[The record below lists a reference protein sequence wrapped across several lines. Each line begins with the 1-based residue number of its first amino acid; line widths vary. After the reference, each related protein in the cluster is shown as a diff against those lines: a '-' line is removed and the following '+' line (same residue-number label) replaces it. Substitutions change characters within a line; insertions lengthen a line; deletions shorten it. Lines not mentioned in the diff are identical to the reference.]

1 MNPITESN
9 ENIKTETPE
18 KSLIAVTATI
28 SAIGYEEKHEVVMLA
43 RDDFEIEEKLR
54 VWIKCTRKGCHLL
67 SWEKSG
73 WKGMRKR
80 AGNENR
86 TDKRKQ

>member
-1 MNPITESN
+1 MTVK
-9 ENIKTETPE
+9 NIDAEAPE
-18 KSLIAVTATI
+18 KTLFAITATL
-28 SAIGYEEKHEVVMLA
+28 SMLRSEETHEVIMLA
-43 RDDFEIEEKLR
+43 KDDNEIEEKLKL
-54 VWIKCTRKGCHLL
+54 WIKCTRKGCHLL

-86 TDKRKQ
+86 ADRRKQ